1 MNSANLEKYIVK
13 IMDNENLIST
23 IELIRYINPIL
34 IERIIRVL
42 PTKAFVLVLKNKILF
57 KVDVSY
63 GSIKKRS
70 EHVQGDVSF
79 DSFNKSIVI
88 YLEKEVDELENIGKV
103 TEGFQNLLKLK
114 TGNFVTFKL

>member
-63 GSIKKRS
+63 GSIKKKS

-103 TEGFQNLLKLK
+103 TEGFQNLLRLK

>member
-103 TEGFQNLLKLK
+103 TEGFQNLLRLK

>member
-1 MNSANLEKYIVK
+1 M
-13 IMDNENLIST
+13 
-23 IELIRYINPIL
+23 
-34 IERIIRVL
+34 
-42 PTKAFVLVLKNKILF
+42 KNKLLF
-57 KVDVSY
+57 NVNVSY
-63 GSIKKRS
+63 GAFKKKS
-70 EHVQGDVSF
+70 EHTQGDVSF